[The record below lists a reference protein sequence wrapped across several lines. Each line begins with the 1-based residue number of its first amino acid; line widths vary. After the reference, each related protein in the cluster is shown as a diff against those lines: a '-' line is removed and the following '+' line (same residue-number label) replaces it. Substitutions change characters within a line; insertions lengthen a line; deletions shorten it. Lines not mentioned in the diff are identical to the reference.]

1 MIIDEET
8 LLCIEALFTSLN
20 SFRENAQVYGYSIEV
35 IRYENG
41 QIARVVI
48 HCPFNSLAFQLG
60 AFLDATT
67 FLWVSLDGNDVIIEG
82 LYNKKSKCLSL

>member
-8 LLCIEALFTSLN
+8 LMRIEALFASLN
-20 SFRENAQVYGYSIEV
+20 SFRECAQVDGYSREV

-48 HCPFNSLAFQLG
+48 HCPFNSLAFQLV
-60 AFLDATT
+60 AFLDATS

-82 LYNKKSKCLSL
+82 LYNKNLKCL

>member
-8 LLCIEALFTSLN
+8 LMRIEALFASLN
-20 SFRENAQVYGYSIEV
+20 SFRECAHVDGYSIEV

-48 HCPFNSLAFQLG
+48 HCPFNSLAFQLV
-60 AFLDATT
+60 AFLDATS

-82 LYNKKSKCLSL
+82 LYNKNLKCL